1 MNEIV
6 LCMYAPGTPLYTFTQ
21 FQFSREAED
30 GFAKPQDPTNLQR
43 KHQKKNLKGNI
54 ARKFTKEIQQGNY
67 YKIDKE
73 NTIYQN
79 LQRKCHVAFRFL
91 NISYF
96 N

>member
-43 KHQKKNLKGNI
+43 KHQK
-54 ARKFTKEIQQGNY
+54 E
-67 YKIDKE
+67 
-73 NTIYQN
+73 
-79 LQRKCHVAFRFL
+79 
-91 NISYF
+91 S
-96 N
+96 